1 MVVFSIDG
9 VNYDVKC
16 QITRTA
22 EMTASEISGMML
34 DKSYFNDVLGTFM
47 KYDVTVSVP
56 LYHQDKYAALYEVLT
71 DPVDAHSF
79 VMPYNNGR
87 LTITGRVTVVSDQWE
102 RIPGGRTFWRNT
114 RFTVIANHP
123 SKAMNLSQV
132 VARGR
137 SPLPPESEVH
147 TGDVYVYTG
156 SGWQDANYGDADNT
170 YY

>member
-1 MVVFSIDG
+1 MFTIDG
-9 VNYDVKC
+9 VQWNYPCDIDRVANIK
-16 QITRTA
+16 
-22 EMTASEISGMML
+22 ASDISGMLL
-34 DKSYFNDVLGTFM
+34 DRSWFNDVLGTFLE
-47 KYDVTVSVP
+47 YTVKIAVP
-56 LYHQDKYAALYEVLT
+56 PDRRDDFYTIYEKLT
-71 DPVDAHSF
+71 DPVDGHSF
-79 VMPYNNGR
+79 ALPYNGGMLN
-87 LTITGRVTVVSDQWE
+87 ITGRVSNVSDTYV
-102 RIPGGRTFWRNT
+102 RLPGGGQYWTGT